1 MTQARNAAKALLRE
15 YGLAGASGSL
25 TTESAWKQR
34 LLQVMPTEIKT
45 LIEAHFSTFQLA
57 SGQMAALTKQAEEL
71 GRCNWVFEVMETVA
85 GIGPLTRLA
94 LSAFL

>member
-45 LIEAHFSTFQLA
+45 LVEAHF
-57 SGQMAALTKQAEEL
+57 K
-71 GRCNWVFEVMETVA
+71 
-85 GIGPLTRLA
+85 
-94 LSAFL
+94 